1 MTVTGYARVCVHV
14 SMCVRVCVRACVCV
28 CSQACVCVPRHVCT
42 GELHGAHS
50 AVVSCRDS
58 SRAVHACIQ

>member
-14 SMCVRVCVRACVCV
+14 SMCVRVRMCVCV
-28 CSQACVCVPRHVCT
+28 RVCVCVPRHVCT